1 MRPTSRP
8 APRLSRRCFLE
19 GGAAGLLLAGLGPAT
34 LLRADASVLGPA
46 HRKAMAESPLVYVT
60 PLRSDGSE
68 SRCHAEV
75 WFVAEGDDIL
85 VVTNPERWRAA
96 AIQKGLDRARVWIGD
111 HGVWKKSE
119 GRFKR
124 APSLVVR
131 GRIETDADAH
141 GRALEKFGAKYADG
155 WSKWGPRFRKGLADG
170 SRVLIRYSP
179 LS

>member
-1 MRPTSRP
+1 MHPTSP
-8 APRLSRRCFLE
+8 LVSQLSRRRFLE
-19 GGAAGLLLAGLGPAT
+19 SSAAGLLLAALGPAA
-34 LLRADASVLGPA
+34 LLRADTSALGPA

-60 PLRSDGSE
+60 PLRSDGGE

-75 WFVAEGDDIL
+75 WFVADGDDIL

-111 HGVWKKSE
+111 YGIWKKSE
-119 GRFKR
+119 GRFKQ
-124 APSLVVR
+124 APTLLVH
-131 GRIETDADAH
+131 GRIDKDRAVHA
-141 GRALEKFGAKYADG
+141 RALEKFGAKYSDG

-179 LS
+179 VS